1 MQLPELS
8 PVIVNR
14 RRRARGRDV
23 SKKHQTTAASHLDA
37 TDLGGGELRGGWNP
51 GFHHHVGY
59 GGHTLGGLALAAAL
73 V

>member
-14 RRRARGRDV
+14 RSRARGRDA
-23 SKKHQTTAASHLDA
+23 SKKHQTAAASRLDA
-37 TDLGGGELRGGWNP
+37 ADLGPGLRRGGWNP
-51 GFHHHVGY
+51 GFHHHVAY
-59 GGHTLGGLALAAAL
+59 DSHTLGGLALAAAL